1 MSAETYEPG
10 AAGFDNKYLEK
21 GSPAEQHAPPAD
33 SRYHFDQ
40 SDLDR
45 VQRRL
50 KQRHVQMFVSAFFS
64 YTAFIRVDRIADLFT
79 GSP

>member
-1 MSAETYEPG
+1 MSAEAYEPG
-10 AAGFDNKYLEK
+10 AAGVDNKYLEK
-21 GSPAEQHAPPAD
+21 GSPAAQYAAPAD
-33 SRYHFDQ
+33 NRHHFDQ

-50 KQRHVQMFVSAFFS
+50 KQRHVQMFVSLLFVFTRRSFAL
-64 YTAFIRVDRIADLFT
+64 IADLFT